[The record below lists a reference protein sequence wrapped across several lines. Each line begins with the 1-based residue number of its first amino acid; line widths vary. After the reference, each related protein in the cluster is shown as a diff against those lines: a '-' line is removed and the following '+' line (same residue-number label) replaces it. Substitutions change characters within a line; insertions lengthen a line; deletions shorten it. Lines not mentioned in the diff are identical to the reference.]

1 MRILLAEDDLTSR
14 MFMQKYLSRYGTC
27 DVVMNGLEAIDRVEQ
42 AIQDNNL
49 YDFIC
54 LDIMMPKVN
63 GLTALKEI
71 RKIEKKKLNSL
82 QKKSKIVMTT
92 ALNDKVSVN
101 EAYDN
106 GCNAYAW
113 KPIDL
118 KQFNEMMVELD
129 LI

>member
-1 MRILLAEDDLTSR
+1 MKILLAEDDLTSR
-14 MFMQKYLSRYGTC
+14 MFMQKYLSRYGQC
-27 DVVMNGLEAIDRVEQ
+27 DIVMNGLEAIDKFEKSFE
-42 AIQDNNL
+42 DNEL

-71 RKIEKKKLNSL
+71 RKIEKKKLTST
-82 QKKSKIVMTT
+82 QKKAKIVMTT
-92 ALNDKVSVN
+92 ALNDQESVN
-101 EAYDN
+101 DAYDC

-118 KQFNEMMVELD
+118 KQFKKMMEELD